1 MTPADRVQNPSR
13 RAGPLTI
20 SHHRRLPS
28 QAASSAARASARCE
42 WTGRSPAREASQ
54 TNASKSLNS
63 IFDEICSPPTPH
75 EGNQGRVTSTEAAVI
90 ALQDHA
96 ALWSIGVVRA
106 SEVVNAACDALVAG
120 LDTPGLRVLA
130 ACTRAE
136 ADYDVHDL
144 LATVLD
150 ELGLTLDRADS
161 GAGQEAVAR
170 ALARRMLA
178 GEFTPRELTVQ
189 IHQRPG
195 HGLLLTE
202 RLAELDDE
210 YDTLEY
216 NDRTL
221 DQVDAEV
228 TAEAR
233 RLAGHLTVPA
243 GSADSP
249 S

>member
-1 MTPADRVQNPSR
+1 M
-13 RAGPLTI
+13 
-20 SHHRRLPS
+20 
-28 QAASSAARASARCE
+28 
-42 WTGRSPAREASQ
+42 
-54 TNASKSLNS
+54 
-63 IFDEICSPPTPH
+63 
-75 EGNQGRVTSTEAAVI
+75 TSTEAAVI

-96 ALWSIGVVRA
+96 ALWSVGVVRA

-170 ALARRMLA
+170 ALARRMLV

-189 IHQRPG
+189 IHQRHG
-195 HGLLLTE
+195 HGLPLTE

-243 GSADSP
+243 ESAESP